1 MMPKQYMTMR
11 NKQHRGPMRP
21 RVASKKHCDHAYQRG
36 CNAWLKYGKSINDN
50 PYRGLEAEAW
60 RKGYLA
66 ASNFKVN
73 PVVERAPQGRA
84 SDYVDSYVVVK
95 RTGADKR
102 PKGKAEPRER
112 DTVTYLGYIKP
123 GKDGRLKRFYPWSNN
138 PPEDEW
144 RNKIACK
151 SYKEPKDVEST

>member
-1 MMPKQYMTMR
+1 MPKQYMTMR

-21 RVASKKHCDHAYQRG
+21 HVASKKKCAHAYQRG
-36 CNAWLKYGKSINDN
+36 YDAWMKYGKSISDN

-73 PVVERAPQGRA
+73 PVVSRAPEGRPEHNA
-84 SDYVDSYVVVK
+84 GYVVVK
-95 RTGADKR
+95 RFGAEKKL
-102 PKGKAEPRER
+102 KGPAEPRER
-112 DTVTYLGYIKP
+112 EIEMYLGYIKP
-123 GKDGRLKRFYPWSNN
+123 GKDGRLKRFYPWTNN